1 MVEDS
6 DSYDED
12 EAKEKQEGDPSPPPA
27 PPGFEMPPPPPAGF
41 EQPPP
46 PAGFPLP
53 ELPGSEERQPE
64 EKPKNIDHEAA
75 RRMLLGLDDEE
86 NIEAD
91 DKLTEGE
98 ENLRMADSQHD
109 DSESE
114 EELSLIHI

>member
-12 EAKEKQEGDPSPPPA
+12 EAKEKQEGDPSRPPA

-64 EKPKNIDHEAA
+64 EIGVQQ
-75 RRMLLGLDDEE
+75 RMTMQRFQDG
-86 NIEAD
+86 
-91 DKLTEGE
+91 
-98 ENLRMADSQHD
+98 
-109 DSESE
+109 
-114 EELSLIHI
+114 